1 MALERCVTI
10 YRFQRKLRPKRLFS
24 PIKTLSY
31 MVFLWIFAMAAQT
44 LTLTENLCHINEY
57 VPPQKQDHS
66 PYHASPYL
74 VSCMCD
80 SCLHLQRRYSRKRT
94 WRNEE
99 SNYWHCFVLS
109 LLDSVRRKQ
118 FYLRR
123 QQRKIPERLSSIF

>member
-1 MALERCVTI
+1 MVFVPTIIWAIDKYHLNSTISPQPCFTFRCVTI

-66 PYHASPYL
+66 PYHASPHL

-80 SCLHLQRRYSRKRT
+80 SCLHLQRRYS
-94 WRNEE
+94 
-99 SNYWHCFVLS
+99 
-109 LLDSVRRKQ
+109 
-118 FYLRR
+118 
-123 QQRKIPERLSSIF
+123 